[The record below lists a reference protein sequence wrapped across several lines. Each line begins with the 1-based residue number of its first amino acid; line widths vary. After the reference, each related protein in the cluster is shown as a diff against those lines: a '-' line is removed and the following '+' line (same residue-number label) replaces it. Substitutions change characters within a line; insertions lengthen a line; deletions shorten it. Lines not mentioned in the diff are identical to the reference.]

1 MKRGLFTVLF
11 MILITTVFI
20 AALAFIDEYTQER
33 VEQNREIQRIQSI
46 MYACNILPEG
56 IRETDLPPTS
66 TTADI
71 PWDQRHLLELVQ
83 TRMQSIRLPI
93 TPSQKRL
100 LENSY
105 LSLQDSA
112 EITILLNDTGGVEG
126 YGFPLRGRGLWGTIS
141 AVGVV
146 STDLTRMIGI
156 DFTEQ
161 IETPGLGA
169 RITESGFKYFFRGLD
184 LEGYFDPD
192 SNALPIVMVGKKTRS
207 NMEEPSNSIQA
218 ITGAT
223 QTCNGVLDMVNTD
236 VKFYLILLRS
246 NKEALSKGIL

>member
-1 MKRGLFTVLF
+1 MKGISTVLF
-11 MILITTVFI
+11 MILITVVFI

-33 VEQNREIQRIQSI
+33 IEQNRELQRIQSI

-56 IRETDLPPTS
+56 IREADLPPTS

-71 PWDQRHLLELVQ
+71 PWDQQHLLEMVQ
-83 TRMQSIRLPI
+83 ARMRSVRLPI
-93 TPSQKRL
+93 TPSQKLL

-112 EITILLNDTGGVEG
+112 EIIIILNETGDIEG

-146 STDLTRMIGI
+146 SSDLTRMIGI

-161 IETPGLGA
+161 VETPGLGA

-184 LEGYFDPD
+184 LKGYFDPD
-192 SNALPIVMVGKKTRS
+192 LDTLPIIMVGKKARS
-207 NMEEPSNSIQA
+207 NIEETSNSIQA

-223 QTCNGVLDMVNTD
+223 QTCNGVLEMVNTD
-236 VKFYLILLRS
+236 VKFYLTLIRT
-246 NKEALSKGIL
+246 NKESLINLIL